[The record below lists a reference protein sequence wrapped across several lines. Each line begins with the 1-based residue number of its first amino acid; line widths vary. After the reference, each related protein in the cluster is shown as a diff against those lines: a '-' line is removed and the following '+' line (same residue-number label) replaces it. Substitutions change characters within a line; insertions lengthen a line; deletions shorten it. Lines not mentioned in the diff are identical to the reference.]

1 MIMVH
6 DLSSLIRS
14 PLWIPSGDLRTTI
27 RIPYFFLLLFFVG
40 PVLILLGSSAHNRWQ
55 MIMVHDLSSLIRSPL
70 WIPSGDL
77 RTTIRIPYFFLLLF
91 FVGPVLIL
99 LGSSE
104 LTVVDSTRARFFGG
118 DAVLD
123 SYAFC
128 KYLAEWELSEME
140 FGPGRKY
147 FWVWERFEM

>member
-1 MIMVH
+1 MTN
-6 DLSSLIRS
+6 D
-14 PLWIPSGDLRTTI
+14 
-27 RIPYFFLLLFFVG
+27 Y
-40 PVLILLGSSAHNRWQ
+40 
-55 MIMVHDLSSLIRSPL
+55 MVHDLSSLIRSPL

-128 KYLAEWELSEME
+128 KYLAE
-140 FGPGRKY
+140 
-147 FWVWERFEM
+147 